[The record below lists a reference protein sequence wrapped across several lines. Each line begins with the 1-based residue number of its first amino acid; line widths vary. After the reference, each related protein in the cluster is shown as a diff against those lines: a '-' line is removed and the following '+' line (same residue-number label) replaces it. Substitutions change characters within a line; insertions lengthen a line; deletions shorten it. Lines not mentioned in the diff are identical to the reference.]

1 MTKYGKLT
9 TALIGVWFLFA
20 LAASAFHLIRNGPN
34 QPPLFLGLAALLP
47 IALFLLWFRVSPN
60 FRQFTLTL
68 NPRVLTWIHALRLE
82 GMVFLVLATYGILPR
97 LFALSAGWG
106 DITIGATA
114 ILVGAALATPNHRNS
129 FIVWNLLGMA
139 DLVSAVTLGA
149 LAGVIDP
156 HGITTAAMTE
166 LPMSLIPTFGV
177 PFFMMLHIICI
188 AQALRWPARRYAA
201 IGQQLPSH
209 SA

>member
-9 TALIGVWFLFA
+9 AVLIAVWFLFA
-20 LAASAFHLIRNGPN
+20 LTASAFHLIRTGPN
-34 QPPLFLGLAALLP
+34 QPPIFLGLAALLP
-47 IALFLLWFRVSPN
+47 IVLFLLWFRVSPG
-60 FRQFTLTL
+60 FRQFSLTL
-68 NPRVLTWIHALRLE
+68 NPRVLAWVHTLRLE

-114 ILVGAALATPNHRNS
+114 LLVGAVLATPNHRNT
-129 FIVWNLLGMA
+129 FIIWNLLGMA
-139 DLVSAVTLGA
+139 DLVSAVSLGA
-149 LAGVIDP
+149 LSTVIDP
-156 HGITTAAMTE
+156 HGITTVAMTE

-177 PFFMMLHIICI
+177 PLFMMIHIICI
-188 AQALRWPARRYAA
+188 AQALRWPARRYAPIA
-201 IGQQLPSH
+201 QQMPSH